1 MCLCMCVFMYNRN
14 NFNSRNFTIVMCD
27 DLTVVKFHLI
37 LLKLIIKLSV
47 ILKRIIKNVCN
58 NNLVNSHCLYNLR

>member
-14 NFNSRNFTIVMCD
+14 NFNSRNFTIVMRD

-47 ILKRIIKNVCN
+47 ILKRIIKNACN